1 MTDRMLGGLLQAS
14 RRCSLDELPGL
25 VRRQGELAGLY
36 DVVIYLADR
45 QQLVEWR
52 AGTNRR

>member
-1 MTDRMLGGLLQAS
+1 LLQAS